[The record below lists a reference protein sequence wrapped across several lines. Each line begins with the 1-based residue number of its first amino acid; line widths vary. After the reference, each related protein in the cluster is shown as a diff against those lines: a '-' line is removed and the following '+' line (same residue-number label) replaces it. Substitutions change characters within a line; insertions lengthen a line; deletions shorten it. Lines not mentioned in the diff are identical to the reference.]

1 MTIRS
6 GQERTDG
13 YQLRL
18 TKQQNGQRE
27 GAVDE
32 VAGAVERSEMS
43 RPFKLVEPDSS
54 LDALAEVADSVA
66 IERDKVERKIIE
78 LAEAGF
84 RDEAW
89 KLVVKH
95 FKIKEPRTVK
105 R

>member
-1 MTIRS
+1 MS
-6 GQERTDG
+6 S
-13 YQLRL
+13 RL
-18 TKQQNGQRE
+18 
-27 GAVDE
+27 
-32 VAGAVERSEMS
+32 
-43 RPFKLVEPDSS
+43 KLLKSDSS
-54 LDALAEVADSVA
+54 LDAIAEVADSIA

-89 KLVVKH
+89 KLTVKH